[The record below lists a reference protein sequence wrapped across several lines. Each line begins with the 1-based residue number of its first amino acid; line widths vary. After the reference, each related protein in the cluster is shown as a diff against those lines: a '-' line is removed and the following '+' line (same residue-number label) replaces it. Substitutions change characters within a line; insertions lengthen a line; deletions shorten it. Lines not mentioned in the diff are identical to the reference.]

1 MNSDNNQIKYFG
13 YCRKSSEDDGRQVL
27 SLPAQEKDIEEIRN
41 TRHLKLVNI
50 YSEAKSA
57 KAQGR
62 KEFNK
67 MLEHVEKIGGA
78 GIICWKLDRLA
89 RNFIDGGRIIDM
101 LQRGT
106 IREIVTHEKTYLP
119 SDNVLMLSVELGMAN
134 QYIRDLS
141 MNTKRGMRL
150 KAAMGQPPRFANIGY
165 KNNPVTHNW
174 EIDPHYG
181 PYITQIFDWYDSGQY
196 SVNQI
201 VEMLNANG
209 FKSKSGK
216 PIQKS
221 VVARVLRTEV
231 YYGWFMDDGELKE
244 GKYEPLIDKNTWDRV
259 QDRINGRVTCNRK
272 KAKLVFKYRGYV
284 FCGECGCSIT
294 AERKKGH
301 VYYRCTKARGY
312 CSQAYVREED
322 LEPQLFDIF
331 NGIQLTKKDI
341 ECVQDELIALYEKDQ
356 EFQTATLKNLRTEL
370 TKLQE
375 EKMAIFRR
383 QMSQD
388 IDPEDREMAL
398 ELRESIATRI
408 KAIQGQIEALGDSSY
423 SWLEQA
429 SNLVKLSKKAT
440 ELFSLGNAE
449 QKGQLLNFVSSN
461 RVLKDKKVTF
471 AYTEPFVLAANIK
484 SQKAERPD
492 VESGRPI
499 LLGD

>member
-1 MNSDNNQIKYFG
+1 MNTDTKQIKYFG
-13 YCRKSSEDDGRQVL
+13 YCRKSQEDDGRQVL
-27 SLPAQEKDIEEIRN
+27 SLPAQEKDIYDIRDS
-41 TRHLKLVNI
+41 RYLKLLSI
-50 YSEAKSA
+50 YSESKSA
-57 KAQGR
+57 KAPGR

-67 MLEHVEKIGGA
+67 MLDHIEKIGGA
-78 GIICWKLDRLA
+78 GIVCWKLDRLA

-101 LQRGT
+101 LQRGS
-106 IREIVTHEKTYLP
+106 IQEIVTHERTYLP
-119 SDNVLMLSVELGMAN
+119 TDNVLMLSVELGMAN

-141 MNTKRGMRL
+141 TSTKRGMRF
-150 KAAMGQPPRFANIGY
+150 KADMGQPPRFANIGY

-174 EIDPHYG
+174 DIDPHFG
-181 PYITQIFDWYDSGQY
+181 PYIIQIFDWYDSGQY

-201 VEMLNANG
+201 VEMLNVNG
-209 FKSKSGK
+209 FTSKSGK

-221 VVARVLRTEV
+221 VVARILRTEV
-231 YYGWFMDDGELKE
+231 YYGWFMDDGKLKE
-244 GKYEPLIDKNTWDRV
+244 GKYEPLVDKKLWDRV

-331 NGIQLTKKDI
+331 ERVQLNKKDI
-341 ECVQDELIALYEKDQ
+341 ECVQEELISLYEKDR
-356 EFQTATLKNLRTEL
+356 EFQKATLKNLRTEL
-370 TKLQE
+370 TKLEE
-375 EKMAIFRR
+375 EKMKIFRR
-383 QMSQD
+383 MMLGE
-388 IDPEDREMAL
+388 IDAEDREIAL
-398 ELRESIATRI
+398 ELKESVVVRI

-423 SWLEQA
+423 SWLEQS
-429 SNLVKLSKKAT
+429 SNLLKLSNKAT
-440 ELFSLGNAE
+440 ELFSVGNAE
-449 QKGQLLNFVSSN
+449 QKEQLLNFVSSN

-471 AYTEPFVLAANIK
+471 AYTEPFILAAKVK

-492 VESGRPI
+492 AESGRPI
-499 LLGD
+499 LLRD